1 MSVSKIFPKI
11 FASIYLCVCLLMLL
25 IPSLTSNAQDCTN
38 ARKKND
44 PPGYALECTTGA
56 TTIVKPTTGTGITSG
71 LKSGSGN
78 GTGSISYLNLTDY
91 DCFFPQQSNCNKP
104 IYPEI
109 IAFLK
114 AISLPLVTLFIIF
127 GGFEW
132 INDTSVKRTS
142 ANATIAAAIGGY
154 IVIMLSDK
162 IVDVVTK
169 TIKPDGFDPT
179 AINALLDNLIDF
191 GLNISTVFCVACLVI
206 AGYSY
211 YVEYFWNEGRQ
222 QDKLQPTN
230 LIYGAVTGL
239 VIITLARPLI
249 AFVKSIFNVEGANL
263 AFQNQPII
271 NLIQNFLVRFAIP
284 LSSIIA
290 VVFLVIAGYFRMN
303 SQGDAKKVEA
313 SDGMIK
319 NAVIGFVVILLCTTM
334 VQLITFFIKPVQ
346 GFISPDSTS
355 STITTTPKEDDDPS
369 PEKP

>member
-1 MSVSKIFPKI
+1 M
-11 FASIYLCVCLLMLL
+11 
-25 IPSLTSNAQDCTN
+25 
-38 ARKKND
+38 
-44 PPGYALECTTGA
+44 
-56 TTIVKPTTGTGITSG
+56 
-71 LKSGSGN
+71 
-78 GTGSISYLNLTDY
+78 
-91 DCFFPQQSNCNKP
+91 
-104 IYPEI
+104 
-109 IAFLK
+109 K